1 MSILGTLPQ
10 GNIVFCDL
18 RCHLSVLSFSLLQT
32 ISTVQIYLPVSQEHL
47 GYVKCEALQDSTAG
61 VHTLKFVKSC
71 LVPAAKSVGDLEP
84 LFLVAALLEGS

>member
-1 MSILGTLPQ
+1 MTYAVACPCFPLHYYRL
-10 GNIVFCDL
+10 F
-18 RCHLSVLSFSLLQT
+18 LLYKF
-32 ISTVQIYLPVSQEHL
+32 IFLERQEHL